1 MSSTVRSTYWGPNT
15 QFAIKTFPEQRA
27 LAEQR
32 GWKVEGQEET
42 CPTTGRK
49 HYQFWVKT
57 PQVRMSEVKK
67 MFAGAHIEVARNV
80 KAVQQYCA
88 KSETR
93 SGALPQA
100 SDKYPTQDKLFD
112 LWAIRLNCRMK
123 LNPRSK
129 FYISPPCNGDQWLHT
144 LDLICEDMIH
154 DGYRVESL
162 AVNPAVRSAIKKFGS
177 AIYDRHI
184 SANLAEED
192 GSDCAGDSQ
201 TDRQPEI
208 FSQTVCIP
216 TIDERTE
223 GEDTEG
229 ATESDETSSAYDT
242 GSGLQDSGCSTDAGD
257 SQGTGDDCSEAGD
270 STCDSQ

>member
-32 GWKVEGQEET
+32 GWKVEGQEEK
-42 CPTTGRK
+42 CPTTGK
-49 HYQFWVKT
+49 IHYQFWVKT

-123 LNPRSK
+123 MNPRCK
-129 FYISPPCNGDQWLHT
+129 FYISPPRSGDQWLRT

-184 SANLAEED
+184 SATLAEED
-192 GSDCAGDSQ
+192 GSSCAGDSQ
-201 TDRQPEI
+201 TVRQPEI

-216 TIDERTE
+216 TIDADSVSTRNHSAE
-223 GEDTEG
+223 G
-229 ATESDETSSAYDT
+229 TSSDGASS
-242 GSGLQDSGCSTDAGD
+242 SGQDYEDSECSTDEGD
-257 SQGTGDDCSEAGD
+257 SQGTSADGGEASDG
-270 STCDSQ
+270 TCDTE

>member
-1 MSSTVRSTYWGPNT
+1 MNSSVRATFWGPNT
-15 QFAIKTFPEQRA
+15 QFGLVAYPEQRA

-32 GWKVEGQEET
+32 GWKVEGQEEK
-42 CPTTGRK
+42 CPTTGK
-49 HYQFWVKT
+49 IHYQFWVKT

-67 MFAGAHIEVARNV
+67 IFAGAHIEVARNV
-80 KAVQQYCA
+80 KAVQQYCQ
-88 KSETR
+88 KEETR
-93 SGALPQA
+93 SGQLPQS
-100 SDKYPTQDKLFD
+100 SDKYPTQDKLFGLFASWIQQRYANGRGRFPKSGED
-112 LWAIRLNCRMK
+112 WLINLDMCCEALIR
-123 LNPRSK
+123 
-129 FYISPPCNGDQWLHT
+129 
-144 LDLICEDMIH
+144 

-184 SANLAEED
+184 SATLAEEAESTCGVD
-192 GSDCAGDSQ
+192 RQ
-201 TDRQPEI
+201 PDRQPEL